1 MLMLS
6 CFRTARRFLCLF
18 CELMR
23 QFWNFSR
30 ANYGTTSMSTIVCF
44 RPRRCAGRFFR
55 YCPLSTC
62 FMSGCLYRARF
73 ALLAFLACACFYA
86 VCCAGRGSCY
96 CPVAPVM
103 SRCRYARGNTLLA
116 HAAGSRLAAG
126 FGTGRRFR
134 YIPILYLMAASGRTA
149 GNQRRYGFGFEY
161 LTAYGTNL
169 APLALLAVGCW
180 LRNLPIARLVAFRCE
195 SFLFDDV
202 ATDLAA
208 YHLGASFH
216 AGRRGNLRFA
226 RLMRKRRGLSALD
239 DLAANAALLDFQ
251 SLALASCLGF
261 DGPAGKLMRRA
272 RKRLLPLCFAA
283 GRANSLLQPCPR
295 AVRFANRHSL
305 PTVLMLLIAIRLRKL
320 LFEQSLQLVSVC
332 VG

>member
-1 MLMLS
+1 MLS

-73 ALLAFLACACFYA
+73 ALLAIWACACFYA
-86 VCCAGRGSCY
+86 GCCAGRGSCY

-134 YIPILYLMAASGRTA
+134 YIPSLYLMAASGRTA

-169 APLALLAVGCW
+169 APLA
-180 LRNLPIARLVAFRCE
+180 
-195 SFLFDDV
+195 
-202 ATDLAA
+202 
-208 YHLGASFH
+208 
-216 AGRRGNLRFA
+216 
-226 RLMRKRRGLSALD
+226 
-239 DLAANAALLDFQ
+239 
-251 SLALASCLGF
+251 
-261 DGPAGKLMRRA
+261 
-272 RKRLLPLCFAA
+272 
-283 GRANSLLQPCPR
+283 
-295 AVRFANRHSL
+295 SL
-305 PTVLMLLIAIRLRKL
+305 P
-320 LFEQSLQLVSVC
+320 
-332 VG
+332 